1 MLVPSVEVGFDAL
14 LAIVIL
20 SLLAIQR
27 RHRIRGETEPV
38 AVSLATGAI
47 LGLASVVAVA
57 LVISWAVAPV

>member
-1 MLVPSVEVGFDAL
+1 MPSVEVGFDAL

-38 AVSLATGAI
+38 AVSLATGAM
-47 LGLASVVAVA
+47 LGLATVFSVAFVISRVAAVA
-57 LVISWAVAPV
+57 